1 MENSNEAVVFKSSE
15 VPAKSIEGWIVIIT
29 NLHRE
34 IRDDFIREVFEK
46 FGEIKNLHL
55 NLDRRTG
62 FCKGYAFLE
71 YENFIDAKKA
81 IDEMDGATL
90 LSQRIHVDWAFVQ
103 EKKTK

>member
-1 MENSNEAVVFKSSE
+1 MENSNASNDFKSSE

-34 IRDDFIREVFEK
+34 IRDDFIREEFEK
-46 FGEIKNLHL
+46 FGEVKNLHL

-71 YENFIDAKKA
+71 YENFIDAKRA
-81 IDEMDGATL
+81 IDEMNGTTM
-90 LSQRIHVDWAFVQ
+90 LSQKIHVDWAFVQ
-103 EKKTK
+103 EKKIR